1 MRERNEGADVVA
13 PLPEGYC
20 GGALDLRRSRRGKGD
35 PSPTPASG
43 VAREPRRSV
52 VGVRVSEKTERRN
65 MALFDRASVGRGM
78 TRGRRTMRLGW
89 LVVAGA
95 AFAVPV
101 AHADNWGVPPPEHA
115 TVSVRPDDRTAG
127 PRADALTAIAAPVR
141 VDDRGGTRGVGS
153 TSAARSTSATAL
165 SRPDDRVGVRGFGPA
180 PSPAAAAV
188 VVSRVDSFQW
198 ADAGIG
204 AASAVAAM
212 MLLAGIALVTR
223 RYRASP
229 RPVAP

>member
-1 MRERNEGADVVA
+1 
-13 PLPEGYC
+13 
-20 GGALDLRRSRRGKGD
+20 
-35 PSPTPASG
+35 
-43 VAREPRRSV
+43 
-52 VGVRVSEKTERRN
+52 
-65 MALFDRASVGRGM
+65 MAVFNRASVGRRM

-101 AHADNWGVPPPEHA
+101 AHADNWGVSPPEHA
-115 TVSVRPDDRTAG
+115 TVSVRPDDRAAG
-127 PRADALTAIAAPVR
+127 PRAGALTAIATPVR
-141 VDDRGGTRGVGS
+141 VDDRGGPRGVGS
-153 TSAARSTSATAL
+153 TPAARPTSATAP

-180 PSPAAAAV
+180 PSPTAAAV

-223 RYRASP
+223 RHRASP